1 MIGTERQE
9 MLTGE
14 YWEYLIK
21 KSVSRYFLLDMLSK
35 RPMHGYEVAKSI
47 ETCCEGWSK
56 PTDGMIYPTIKE
68 LTSGGFLECVDEV
81 HGGRARK
88 VCHLT
93 PKGKEALEAG
103 ARAWAGVLPY
113 LAQSVADAG
122 VDVQLGVT
130 GTLSA
135 NPCCH
140 SSIDRRADEKSAS
153 ARGEASSPGSQAH

>member
-1 MIGTERQE
+1 MVAIERQE

-21 KSVSRYFLLDMLSK
+21 KSVSRYFLMDMLSK
-35 RPMHGYEVAKSI
+35 QPMHGYDIAKRI

-68 LTSGGFLECVDEV
+68 LANGGFIECVDEI

-93 PKGKEALEAG
+93 SKGREALRVA
-103 ARAWAGVLPY
+103 AQTWAGVLPY
-113 LAQSVADAG
+113 LAQSVRDAG
-122 VDVQLGVT
+122 GEVSLEVLGV
-130 GTLSA
+130 GPA
-135 NPCCH
+135 VDCCRT
-140 SSIDRRADEKSAS
+140 DQNR
-153 ARGEASSPGSQAH
+153 

>member
-1 MIGTERQE
+1 MVATEHQE
-9 MLTGE
+9 MLSTE

-35 RPMHGYEVAKSI
+35 RPMHGYDIAKNI

-68 LTSGGFLECVDEV
+68 LANGGFIECVDEI

-93 PKGKEALEAG
+93 SKGSEALRVA
-103 ARAWAGVLPY
+103 AQAWAGVLPY
-113 LAQSVADAG
+113 LARSVRDAG
-122 VDVQLGVT
+122 ADLPSEGLGVSPAVDCPRT
-130 GTLSA
+130 
-135 NPCCH
+135 
-140 SSIDRRADEKSAS
+140 DEN
-153 ARGEASSPGSQAH
+153 R